1 MNRILSDIQSLI
13 QNAIKENLPDLSFD
27 GLEEGGK
34 VYYMNGKNGTEFD
47 WFVNEHLPSFMV
59 FYNDKE
65 NLGAAQA
72 YVYADGGMIIYL
84 YADQGKNMVKEV
96 KTFLDVNET
105 DLLELAVILRR
116 NADDKRIWDAALD
129 RIESDIVPDEAAVAE
144 FLNNRQYCE
153 PSIRRKEILGRL
165 CVVSKKITRDGW
177 KVGFMLREEL
187 QDDRDSGWQF
197 MAGDEDDEYLNNI
210 ENIELCMVNS
220 IVGIDPTV
228 MSYIDSPVGTRFV
241 RMSSDEFEEDRNQKS
256 YMEKWK

>member
-1 MNRILSDIQSLI
+1 
-13 QNAIKENLPDLSFD
+13 
-27 GLEEGGK
+27 
-34 VYYMNGKNGTEFD
+34 
-47 WFVNEHLPSFMV
+47 
-59 FYNDKE
+59 
-65 NLGAAQA
+65 
-72 YVYADGGMIIYL
+72 
-84 YADQGKNMVKEV
+84 
-96 KTFLDVNET
+96 
-105 DLLELAVILRR
+105 LELAVILRR

-210 ENIELCMVNS
+210 ENVELCMVNS

-228 MSYIDSPVGTRFV
+228 MSYIDSPVGARFV